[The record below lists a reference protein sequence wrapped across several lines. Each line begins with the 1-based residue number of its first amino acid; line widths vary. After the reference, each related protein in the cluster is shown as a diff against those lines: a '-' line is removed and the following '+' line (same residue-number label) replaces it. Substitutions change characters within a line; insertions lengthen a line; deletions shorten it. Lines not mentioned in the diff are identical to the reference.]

1 MPNVN
6 FLLNYVETMRGRD
19 SNDKYLKEHLEERR
33 FYSSIKDD
41 DYLKYVNKGSNEKLD
56 YVEYSGNKEK
66 SHGVFNE
73 KGLMTSE
80 MIKEMRTMLRNTDS
94 PIWHGVIS
102 FTEEFGDTYCNTF
115 EKAFELMKNELPKFF
130 KNAGLIPENIVWYAG
145 LHENTD
151 NKHIHLSFFE
161 KEPFPSKCGLDTLFD
176 NSGDA
181 RLYVFS
187 PLHYLDRNYGY
198 LVFADSTFPIA
209 NPLYIIWLNSI
220 GNSVENM
227 RKHTMLINA
236 MVKLDDANIRD
247 PLTGVYNRF
256 GMERYFAI
264 VKEKCIDKQLYLF
277 LSFAD
282 IDGLKTI
289 NDVYGHEEGDRIIR
303 DTGHILQDEVEDAY
317 VVRYGGDE
325 FIVMGTA
332 FSEEEAESYWMRV
345 QRSVDE
351 YNAEHEGMAVMSISS
366 GYKLFRLD
374 PYSGLE
380 ECIGEVD
387 KKMYEE
393 KNRKKARKKEA
404 K

>member
-1 MPNVN
+1 MSENVPNVN

-130 KNAGLIPENIVWYAG
+130 ENAGLIPENIVWYAG

-161 KEPFPSKCGLDTLFD
+161 KEPLRNKQGHKEVCFSDGIIPIKAINKFKISAEIRLLQITKEIQLARKTLTDEMKKDMKLGDYMKHINSLYFSLPHEHRMSYDSENIKPYKEQIDMVVNAIIMSNEDLQRKFNDFQSFIVKRDYEIKEAYKRINVDYKDKLLFD
-176 NSGDA
+176 
-181 RLYVFS
+181 
-187 PLHYLDRNYGY
+187 
-198 LVFADSTFPIA
+198 
-209 NPLYIIWLNSI
+209 
-220 GNSVENM
+220 
-227 RKHTMLINA
+227 
-236 MVKLDDANIRD
+236 
-247 PLTGVYNRF
+247 
-256 GMERYFAI
+256 
-264 VKEKCIDKQLYLF
+264 KCID
-277 LSFAD
+277 D
-282 IDGLKTI
+282 IYRRLGNIVLRTIRDIRWEQRKVEYETTKRLALKRIEKNKRKIMLNRCLKLNELVNREII
-289 NDVYGHEEGDRIIR
+289 NAFQEYREKLQDANFKRLKEEG
-303 DTGHILQDEVEDAY
+303 L
-317 VVRYGGDE
+317 
-325 FIVMGTA
+325 
-332 FSEEEAESYWMRV
+332 
-345 QRSVDE
+345 
-351 YNAEHEGMAVMSISS
+351 
-366 GYKLFRLD
+366 LD
-374 PYSGLE
+374 
-380 ECIGEVD
+380 
-387 KKMYEE
+387 
-393 KNRKKARKKEA
+393 
-404 K
+404 